1 MEFDPFNP
9 NTTRKTPEDSAEEG
23 RILKAMLVFVIIF
36 FVMLAVAGC
45 SVGAR
50 VEKGVITE
58 PIHQSSVQTHQHES
72 FLRLV
77 LFVRHHH
84 GSKPTEN
91 LVLTAQTHV
100 YNAGFTRQ
108 CRGGE
113 CFFVYRD
120 KEVVVG
126 PEFVQIRRV
135 GSRDYVKF
143 YNMEV
148 AMRVIYDLHH

>member
-1 MEFDPFNP
+1 MEFD
-9 NTTRKTPEDSAEEG
+9 TKDIRKTPEDSATEAG
-23 RILKAMLVFVIIF
+23 IIKAMMIF
-36 FVMLAVAGC
+36 AVAILTIFALAGC

>member
-1 MEFDPFNP
+1 MEFDPKD
-9 NTTRKTPEDSAEEG
+9 TRKTPEDVAAEG
-23 RILKAMLVFVIIF
+23 RIIKAMMIFVITILLIF
-36 FVMLAVAGC
+36 ALAGC

-50 VEKGVITE
+50 VEKSVVTE
-58 PIHQSSVQTHQHES
+58 PIHQSSVHTHQHES

-77 LFVRHHH
+77 LFVKHHH
-84 GSKPTEN
+84 GLKPTEN

-108 CRGGE
+108 CRGSE

-120 KEVVVG
+120 KEIIVG
-126 PEFVQIRRV
+126 PEFVQIRRT

-143 YNMEV
+143 HNMEV

>member
-1 MEFDPFNP
+1 MEF
-9 NTTRKTPEDSAEEG
+9 NTKDIRKTPEDSATEAG
-23 RILKAMLVFVIIF
+23 IIKAMMIF
-36 FVMLAVAGC
+36 AIAILAMFALAGC

-120 KEVVVG
+120 KEIVVG

>member
-1 MEFDPFNP
+1 MEFDPKEI
-9 NTTRKTPEDSAEEG
+9 RKTPEDVATEG
-23 RILKAMLVFVIIF
+23 GIIKAMMIFVIAILLIF
-36 FVMLAVAGC
+36 ALAGC

-84 GSKPTEN
+84 GAKPTEN

-108 CRGGE
+108 CRGSE

-120 KEVVVG
+120 KEIIVG

-143 YNMEV
+143 HNMEV